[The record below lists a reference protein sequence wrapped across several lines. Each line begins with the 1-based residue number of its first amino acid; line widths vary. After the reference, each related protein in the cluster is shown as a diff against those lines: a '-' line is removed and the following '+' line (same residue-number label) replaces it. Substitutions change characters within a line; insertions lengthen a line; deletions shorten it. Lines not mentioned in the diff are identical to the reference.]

1 MHWGGRRIAIFVV
14 EKLLLGGSKND
25 IQILITLFQLK
36 FQFDN
41 VPKKR
46 KKKKEKDI

>member
-1 MHWGGRRIAIFVV
+1 LGGGRRIAIFVV

-25 IQILITLFQLK
+25 IQILFTLFQLK
-36 FQFDN
+36 FQF